1 MLRSNPSADPGAK
14 IEGRAAFVKHDAA
27 HLPLRDWHESENPSR
42 PEAAIHRQDAA
53 LSLANTKRSQFQFTV
68 NQDTTYLQ
76 IPACLSISARFMR
89 MNTIW
94 HANLAGSLYLSEG
107 GQIS

>member
-53 LSLANTKRSQFQFTV
+53 LSPANTTYFPRVCSGISRQFVEDSDWIGCALIRKRF
-68 NQDTTYLQ
+68 
-76 IPACLSISARFMR
+76 ISL
-89 MNTIW
+89 I
-94 HANLAGSLYLSEG
+94 
-107 GQIS
+107 

>member
-42 PEAAIHRQDAA
+42 PEAAIHRQDAV
-53 LSLANTKRSQFQFTV
+53 LSPANTKRSQFQFTV
-68 NQDTTYLQ
+68 NQDSTGSSHETH
-76 IPACLSISARFMR
+76 ICLHPVCLRNAR
-89 MNTIW
+89 
-94 HANLAGSLYLSEG
+94 
-107 GQIS
+107 

>member
-1 MLRSNPSADPGAK
+1 MSHAELQPMMAWAEDRAMLRSNPSADPGAK

-53 LSLANTKRSQFQFTV
+53 LSPANTKRSQFQFTV
-68 NQDTTYLQ
+68 NQDILTSTV
-76 IPACLSISARFMR
+76 LSAPLVSAAIR
-89 MNTIW
+89 
-94 HANLAGSLYLSEG
+94 
-107 GQIS
+107 

>member
-1 MLRSNPSADPGAK
+1 MSRAELQPMTAWAEDRAMLRSNPSADPGAK

-68 NQDTTYLQ
+68 NQDTGT
-76 IPACLSISARFMR
+76 
-89 MNTIW
+89 T
-94 HANLAGSLYLSEG
+94 
-107 GQIS
+107 